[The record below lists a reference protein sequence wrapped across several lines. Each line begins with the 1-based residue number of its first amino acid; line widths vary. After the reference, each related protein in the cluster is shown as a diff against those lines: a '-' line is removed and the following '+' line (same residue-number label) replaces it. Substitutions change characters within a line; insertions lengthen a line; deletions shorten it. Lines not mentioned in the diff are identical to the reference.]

1 MTHYGTKLPSS
12 EATSLSSI
20 SSSSSISTSK
30 ASLITQDFW
39 PTMVPSSH
47 HYSSLKKVLKNVNLK
62 HWKSKF
68 EMTRGCQD
76 SLIRQDLLRVL
87 PPFQTFQKSPTS
99 KLACLNINQNTFFIF
114 QFLKIQQNTL
124 WFLKT
129 KTCTWEMAEGLVD
142 LMVLELTKHFWQ
154 PCLLLCSSWT
164 VEHQVENIWSLAPGQ
179 ILAPM

>member
-1 MTHYGTKLPSS
+1 MQ
-12 EATSLSSI
+12 
-20 SSSSSISTSK
+20 
-30 ASLITQDFW
+30 LIIF
-39 PTMVPSSH
+39 VEKNSVIE
-47 HYSSLKKVLKNVNLK
+47 KGFKNVNLK

-154 PCLLLCSSWT
+154 PGFTFTFIMNSWT
-164 VEHQVENIWSLAPGQ
+164 PGWKYPEFGSWANSGPNVNISLAGCK
-179 ILAPM
+179 

>member
-1 MTHYGTKLPSS
+1 MQ
-12 EATSLSSI
+12 
-20 SSSSSISTSK
+20 
-30 ASLITQDFW
+30 LIIF
-39 PTMVPSSH
+39 VEKNSVIE
-47 HYSSLKKVLKNVNLK
+47 KGFINVNLK

-76 SLIRQDLLRVL
+76 SLIRQDLLRV

-154 PCLLLCSSWT
+154 PGFTFMFIMNSWT
-164 VEHQVENIWSLAPGQ
+164 PGWKYLEFDSWANFGPNVNISLAGCK
-179 ILAPM
+179 

>member
-1 MTHYGTKLPSS
+1 MQ
-12 EATSLSSI
+12 
-20 SSSSSISTSK
+20 
-30 ASLITQDFW
+30 LIIF
-39 PTMVPSSH
+39 VEKNSVIE
-47 HYSSLKKVLKNVNLK
+47 KGFINVNLK

-87 PPFQTFQKSPTS
+87 PFQTLQKSPTS
-99 KLACLNINQNTFFIF
+99 KLACLNITQNTFFIF

-142 LMVLELTKHFWQ
+142 LMA
-154 PCLLLCSSWT
+154 WT
-164 VEHQVENIWSLAPGQ
+164 SLADFFCQHCHWSNGTWTDETFLTARLYFYVHHEQLNTRLKISGVWLLGKFWPQCKYFFGRV
-179 ILAPM
+179 